1 MLMFDDMI
9 ADMEACKKLRPI
21 VTEVFLIA
29 RQRNISPVLV

>member
-21 VTEVFLIA
+21 VTELFLRE
-29 RQRNISPVLV
+29 RQRNILPVLI

>member
-21 VTEVFLIA
+21 VTGLFLRE
-29 RQRNISPVLV
+29 RQRNILPVLV